1 MESKLIDIIKKAK
14 KVFKT
19 DSSLMVDEI
28 LILNSESKSNTELVS
43 NAYALGYIRGV
54 ESNKKMV

>member
-19 DSSLMVDEI
+19 DSSIMVDEI

>member
-28 LILNSESKSNTELVS
+28 LILNRKSKSNTELVS
-43 NAYALGYIRGV
+43 SAYALGYIRGV

>member
-19 DSSLMVDEI
+19 DSSIMVDEI
-28 LILNSESKSNTELVS
+28 LILNRKSKSNTELVS

>member
-19 DSSLMVDEI
+19 DSGLMVDEI
-28 LILNSESKSNTELVS
+28 LILNSESKNDIELVS

-54 ESNKKMV
+54 ESNKKKV